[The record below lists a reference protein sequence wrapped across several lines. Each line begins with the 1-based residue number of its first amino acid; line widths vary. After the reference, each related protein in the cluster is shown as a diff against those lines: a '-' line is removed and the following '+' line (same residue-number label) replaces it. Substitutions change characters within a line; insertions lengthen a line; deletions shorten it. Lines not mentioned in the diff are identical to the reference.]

1 LGEFLV
7 DFVFRL
13 QENEELSNQHE
24 IVITQ
29 SPELL
34 MKNVVGNWEI
44 YDMIHSCNDMVSEL
58 SR

>member
-1 LGEFLV
+1 MGEFLV